1 MGVGMLLIDCDSPTY
16 NNYNVAVQS
25 LSAGGPADNSK
36 QVQSGPYPQ
45 TSRPSCHLAAS
56 PNGCS
61 VVCGLWF
68 VVCGLWF
75 VVLWFVVCGLWFFLF
90 CGLWFVVC
98 GLWFVVLWFVVCGLW
113 FVVGDSLCAKMCH
126 PLLTRNDFS
135 AILAAIDSTGG
146 CAPQD

>member
-68 VVCGLWF
+68 VVLWFCGF
-75 VVLWFVVCGLWFFLF
+75 VVLWFCNFVVCGLWF

-98 GLWFVVLWFVVCGLW
+98 GLWLVI
-113 FVVGDSLCAKMCH
+113 LCV
-126 PLLTRNDFS
+126 PR
-135 AILAAIDSTGG
+135 
-146 CAPQD
+146 CATLS